1 MNNLHLFLPCAGGV
15 ETYLADEAASIIG
28 DKEAVQQQMGGV
40 AVKASWRQALELNL
54 HSRLASRVLIGVM
67 QRPYRSEDDIYE
79 AACDVAWEIW
89 FTQKQSFKIDI
100 TATRSPL
107 KSLNFAAL
115 RVKDAICDRFRHKTG
130 ERPNVDT
137 QRPDVRIY
145 VHLSAEHVS
154 LYVDTSGE
162 PLFKRGWRQD
172 KGDAPLKETLAAA
185 MLAASGWWDV
195 SGKRNE
201 PADDLAGGVADFG
214 ANAGA
219 TQSAQTTFQP
229 LYDPCCGSGTIVI
242 EAAQIALSIPAGGQR
257 RFGFERLLPYQA
269 HVWDAMKSIAL
280 YAGNT
285 LATGQKDL
293 KNIQIYGSDVAHR
306 MVDFAQRNAE
316 LAGVSEIVQ
325 LRGGDALQRKP
336 PCEVPAHGAVILTN
350 PPYGERIEV
359 AGVAGAL
366 AQGRSFAQD
375 SRSAPRVHTVRP
387 SITSRDIP
395 RDEFDRPIQTWD
407 ESSQEAA
414 PASAQTSSPRS
425 PRETA
430 EFNPE
435 EGDFFLQL
443 SAHWKTH
450 FHGWI
455 AHLLV
460 PDMKLPGKM
469 RLKET
474 RRTPLWN
481 GPIECRL
488 FRFDIQGR
496 KAQG

>member
-1 MNNLHLFLPCAGGV
+1 MNNLHIFLTCAGGV
-15 ETYLADEAASIIG
+15 ETYLADEAARIIG
-28 DKEAVQQQMGGV
+28 DAELVRQEMGGV

-54 HSRLASRVLIGVM
+54 QSRLASRVLIGVM
-67 QRPYRSEDDIYE
+67 QRLYRSEDDIYE

-89 FTQKQSFKIDI
+89 FTQKQTFKIDI

-130 ERPNVDT
+130 ERPSVDT
-137 QRPDVRIY
+137 QWPDVRVY

-185 MLAASGWWDV
+185 MIAASGWQPD
-195 SGKRNE
+195 
-201 PADDLAGGVADFG
+201 
-214 ANAGA
+214 
-219 TQSAQTTFQP
+219 QP

-242 EAAQIALSIPAGGQR
+242 EAAQIALGIPPGGQR
-257 RFGFERLLPYQA
+257 RFGFERLLPFQK
-269 HVWDAMKSIAL
+269 HVWDAMKTEAL
-280 YAGNT
+280 RAHSALLN
-285 LATGQKDL
+285 GQNDSKKL
-293 KNIQIYGSDVAHR
+293 EIYGSDVAHR
-306 MVDFAQRNAE
+306 MVDFAQRNAD
-316 LAGVSEIVQ
+316 LAGVGKAVQ

-336 PCEVPAHGAVILTN
+336 PCEVPPQGALILTN

-359 AGVAGAL
+359 AGVAGAGSG
-366 AQGRSFAQD
+366 APSGRPRNP
-375 SRSAPRVHTVRP
+375 SR
-387 SITSRDIP
+387 
-395 RDEFDRPIQTWD
+395 
-407 ESSQEAA
+407 EA
-414 PASAQTSSPRS
+414 
-425 PRETA
+425 A
-430 EFNPE
+430 EFNSQ

-443 SAHWKTH
+443 AAHWKTH
-450 FHGWI
+450 FNGWT

-460 PDMKLPGKM
+460 PDMKLPSKM

-474 RRTPLWN
+474 RRVPLWN
-481 GPIECRL
+481 GPIECRM

-496 KAQG
+496 QNSERTLTPKTPPV